1 MKGIE
6 KSLPYSLLLP
16 FMSHTN
22 CIVHRVYA
30 VHLKAHANAYI
41 PSQLIES

>member
-22 CIVHRVYA
+22 CIAHRVYA
-30 VHLKAHANAYI
+30 VHLKAHANADI